1 MTWVLYVLFM
11 AEDRTLQ
18 HIAEKKFFETEQA
31 CYAHYNNNKESI
43 DKSIYTIIR
52 PRINKSHILHVGCIP
67 PICNVY
73 LFVHALQLDKQRMV
87 VYLCKH
93 DR

>member
-31 CYAHYNNNKESI
+31 CYQHYNNHKASI
-43 DKSIYTIIR
+43 DISIYEIIR
-52 PRINKSHILHVGCIP
+52 PRINKAKILHVGCMPTTAKMEI
-67 PICNVY
+67 
-73 LFVHALQLDKQRMV
+73 K
-87 VYLCKH
+87 
-93 DR
+93 

>member
-31 CYAHYNNNKESI
+31 CYQHYNNHKASI
-43 DKSIYTIIR
+43 DNITTLTVIATFAFILSLMHEIIKDLR
-52 PRINKSHILHVGCIP
+52 TMEG
-67 PICNVY
+67 
-73 LFVHALQLDKQRMV
+73 DKKYKIRTLPTV
-87 VYLCKH
+87 WGL
-93 DR
+93 

>member
-31 CYAHYNNNKESI
+31 CYQHYNDHKASI
-43 DKSIYTIIR
+43 DISIYEIIR
-52 PRINKSHILHVGCIP
+52 PRINKAEILHVGCMPTTAKMEI
-67 PICNVY
+67 
-73 LFVHALQLDKQRMV
+73 K
-87 VYLCKH
+87 
-93 DR
+93 

>member
-31 CYAHYNNNKESI
+31 CYQHYNNHKASI
-43 DKSIYTIIR
+43 DKSIYEIIR
-52 PRINKSHILHVGCIP
+52 PRINKAEILHVGCMITTTKME
-67 PICNVY
+67 I
-73 LFVHALQLDKQRMV
+73 K
-87 VYLCKH
+87 
-93 DR
+93 

>member
-1 MTWVLYVLFM
+1 MFNQKIKRREEVLRTWVLYVLFM

-52 PRINKSHILHVGCIP
+52 PRINKSHILHVGCMPTTAKMEI
-67 PICNVY
+67 
-73 LFVHALQLDKQRMV
+73 K
-87 VYLCKH
+87 
-93 DR
+93 

>member
-31 CYAHYNNNKESI
+31 CYQHYNNQKASI
-43 DKSIYTIIR
+43 DK
-52 PRINKSHILHVGCIP
+52 RI
-67 PICNVY
+67 
-73 LFVHALQLDKQRMV
+73 
-87 VYLCKH
+87 
-93 DR
+93 

>member
-43 DKSIYTIIR
+43 DKSIVE
-52 PRINKSHILHVGCIP
+52 HC
-67 PICNVY
+67 
-73 LFVHALQLDKQRMV
+73 
-87 VYLCKH
+87 
-93 DR
+93 

>member
-31 CYAHYNNNKESI
+31 CYQHYNDHKASI
-43 DKSIYTIIR
+43 DKSIYEIIR
-52 PRINKSHILHVGCIP
+52 PRINKAEILHVGSMPTTAKMEI
-67 PICNVY
+67 
-73 LFVHALQLDKQRMV
+73 K
-87 VYLCKH
+87 
-93 DR
+93 